1 MLTQELQQTILGNI
15 VDDKVTWV
23 AARKASQPLA
33 SFIAELEPTDRDFY
47 AALSGKPTKFILE
60 CKKASPS
67 KGLIRPEFDLDLIAG
82 VYKNYAA
89 AISVLTDEKYF
100 QGDFEYVTKVR
111 SIVTQ
116 PVICKDFIIDEY
128 QIYLARL
135 HQADATLLMLSVLDD
150 AEYIALAKV
159 AHSLNMG
166 VLTEVSN
173 EAELVRAIALDAK
186 VIGIN
191 NRDLR
196 DLSIDLNR
204 TKEIAPKIPS
214 DRIII
219 SESGIYNNQQ
229 VRDLANYAN
238 GFLVGSSLMS
248 KDDVDLACRRLI
260 LGDNKVCGLTRPEDA
275 KVVHEQGAIYGGL
288 IFAPKSPRCVNL
300 TTAQDIIAAA
310 PLAYVGVFVDEQ
322 VTLVAQLANHL
333 GLAAV
338 QLHGS
343 EDDSYIAMLRVLLDD
358 NIQIWQA
365 HGVSEQA
372 AELSKEL
379 SKDLDT
385 AKVDRHLVDT
395 KVAGQSGGTGQAFDW
410 SLLTPEDC
418 SKTMLA
424 GGLNPDNVA
433 DAAKLGC
440 LGLDLNSGLE
450 SAPGIKDTNKII
462 AAFSALRNY

>member
-15 VDDKVTWV
+15 VNDKVTWV
-23 AARKASQPLA
+23 AARKISHPLA
-33 SFIAELEPTDRDFY
+33 SFIADLTPTDRDFY

-67 KGLIRPEFDLDLIAG
+67 KGLIRPEFDLELIAG

-89 AISVLTDEKYF
+89 AVSVLTDEKYF
-100 QGDFEYVTKVR
+100 QGDFDYITTVR
-111 SIVTQ
+111 NIVTQ

-135 HQADATLLMLSVLDD
+135 YQADATLLMLSVLDD

-204 TKEIAPKIPS
+204 TKDIAPKIPS

-248 KDDVDLACRRLI
+248 QDNVDLACRRLI

-275 KVVHEQGAIYGGL
+275 KVVYEQGAIYGGL
-288 IFAPKSPRCVNL
+288 IFAPKSPRCVNVA
-300 TTAQDIIAAA
+300 TAQQVIAAA

-322 VTLVAQLANHL
+322 ATVVAQIANHL

-343 EDDSYIAMLRVLLDD
+343 EDASYIAILKTLLNND
-358 NIQIWQA
+358 IQIWKA

-372 AELSKEL
+372 PDLSL
-379 SKDLDT
+379 
-385 AKVDRHLVDT
+385 AKVDRHLVDS
-395 KVAGQSGGTGQAFDW
+395 KVAGQSGGTGQTFDW

-418 SKTMLA
+418 SQIMLA
-424 GGLNPDNVA
+424 GGLTPDNVQ

-462 AAFSALRNY
+462 AAFSALRHY

>member
-1 MLTQELQQTILGNI
+1 
-15 VDDKVTWV
+15 
-23 AARKASQPLA
+23 
-33 SFIAELEPTDRDFY
+33 
-47 AALSGKPTKFILE
+47 
-60 CKKASPS
+60 
-67 KGLIRPEFDLDLIAG
+67 
-82 VYKNYAA
+82 
-89 AISVLTDEKYF
+89 
-100 QGDFEYVTKVR
+100 
-111 SIVTQ
+111 
-116 PVICKDFIIDEY
+116 VICKDFIIDEY

-173 EAELVRAIALDAK
+173 EEELTRAIALDAK

-196 DLSIDLNR
+196 DLSIDLER
-204 TKEIAPKIPS
+204 TKVIAPQIPS

-248 KDDVDLACRRLI
+248 QDDVDLACRRLI

-275 KVVHEQGAIYGGL
+275 KAVHEQGAIYGGL

-300 TTAQDIIAAA
+300 ATAQEVIAAA

-322 VTLVAQLANHL
+322 VHLVAQLANHL

-343 EDDSYIAMLRVLLDD
+343 ENESYIEMLKVLLDND
-358 NIQIWQA
+358 IQVWKA
-365 HGVSEQA
+365 HGISEQA
-372 AELSKEL
+372 PDLSTELKTS
-379 SKDLDT
+379 
-385 AKVDRHLVDT
+385 KVDRHLVDS
-395 KVAGQSGGTGQAFDW
+395 KIAGQSGGTGQTFDW

-418 SKTMLA
+418 SQLMLA
-424 GGLNPDNVA
+424 GGLTPDNVQ

>member
-1 MLTQELQQTILGNI
+1 MLTEELQQTILGNI
-15 VDDKVTWV
+15 VDDKVTWI
-23 AARKASQPLA
+23 AERKAQQPLA
-33 SFIAELEPTDRDFY
+33 SFIDEVQPTERDFY
-47 AALSGKPTKFILE
+47 QALSGKPTKFILE

-89 AISVLTDEKYF
+89 AVSVLTDEKYF
-100 QGDFEYVTKVR
+100 QGDFDYVTKVR
-111 SIVTQ
+111 SIVHQ

-173 EAELVRAIALDAK
+173 EEELERAITLDAK

-204 TKEIAPKIPS
+204 TKEIAPQIPE
-214 DRIII
+214 DRIVI

-248 KDDVDLACRRLI
+248 QDNVDLACRKLI
-260 LGDNKVCGLTRPEDA
+260 LGENKVCGLTRPEDA
-275 KVVHEQGAIYGGL
+275 KAVYANGAIYGGL
-288 IFAPKSPRCVNL
+288 IFAPKSPRCLNL
-300 TTAQDIIAAA
+300 ATAQDVIAAA

-322 VTLVAQLANHL
+322 VYLVAQLANHL

-338 QLHGS
+338 QLHGN
-343 EDDSYIAMLRVLLDD
+343 EDHSYIAMLKVLL
-358 NIQIWQA
+358 NKGIEIWQA
-365 HGVSEQA
+365 HGISEQA
-372 AELSKEL
+372 SDGSIVLN
-379 SKDLDT
+379 T
-385 AKVDRHLVDT
+385 AHVDRYLVDS
-395 KVAGQSGGTGQAFDW
+395 KVAGQSGGTGQTFDW
-410 SLLTPEDC
+410 SVLSQADC
-418 SKTMLA
+418 SNVMLA
-424 GGLNPDNVA
+424 GGLTPDNVQQ
-433 DAAKLGC
+433 AAKLGC

-450 SAPGIKDTNKII
+450 SAPGIKQESKII

>member
-23 AARKASQPLA
+23 AARKINQPLA
-33 SFIAELEPTDRDFY
+33 SFIADLTPTDRDFY

-67 KGLIRPEFDLDLIAG
+67 KGLIRPEFDLELIAG

-89 AISVLTDEKYF
+89 AVSVLTDEKYF
-100 QGDFEYVTKVR
+100 QGDFDYITKVR
-111 SIVTQ
+111 NIVTQ

-135 HQADATLLMLSVLDD
+135 YQADATLLMLSVLDD

-248 KDDVDLACRRLI
+248 QDNVDLACRRLI

-275 KVVHEQGAIYGGL
+275 KVVYEQGAIYGGL
-288 IFAPKSPRCVNL
+288 IFAPKSPRCVNVA
-300 TTAQDIIAAA
+300 TAQQVIAAA
-310 PLAYVGVFVDEQ
+310 PLAYVGVFVNEQ
-322 VTLVAQLANHL
+322 ATVVAQLANHL

-343 EDDSYIAMLRVLLDD
+343 EDASYIAILKTLLNND
-358 NIQIWQA
+358 IQIWKA

-372 AELSKEL
+372 PDLSQ
-379 SKDLDT
+379 
-385 AKVDRHLVDT
+385 AKVDRHLVDS
-395 KVAGQSGGTGQAFDW
+395 KVAGQSGGTGQTFDW

-418 SKTMLA
+418 SQMMLA
-424 GGLNPDNVA
+424 GGLTPDNVQ

-450 SAPGIKDTNKII
+450 SAPGIKDTDKII
-462 AAFSALRNY
+462 AAFSALRHY

>member
-15 VDDKVTWV
+15 VDDKVSWV
-23 AARKASQPLA
+23 AERKASQPLA

-89 AISVLTDEKYF
+89 AVSVLTDEKYF
-100 QGDFEYVTKVR
+100 QGDFNYITKVR

-150 AEYIALAKV
+150 AEYIALAEV

-173 EAELVRAIALDAK
+173 EEELARAIALDAK

-196 DLSIDLNR
+196 DLSIDLDR
-204 TKEIAPKIPS
+204 TKVIAPKIPS

-248 KDDVDLACRRLI
+248 QDDVDLACRRLI

-275 KVVHEQGAIYGGL
+275 KAVYEQGAIYGGL

-300 TTAQDIIAAA
+300 ATAQDVIAAA

-322 VTLVAQLANHL
+322 VYLVAQLANHL

-343 EDDSYIAMLRVLLDD
+343 EDDSYIEMLKVLLD
-358 NIQIWQA
+358 NNTQVWKA

-372 AELSKEL
+372 PNL
-379 SKDLDT
+379 T
-385 AKVDRHLVDT
+385 QTKVDRHLVDS
-395 KVAGQSGGTGQAFDW
+395 KIAGQSGGTGQTFDW

-418 SKTMLA
+418 SQIMLA
-424 GGLNPDNVA
+424 GGLTPDNVQ

-462 AAFSALRNY
+462 AAFNALRNY

>member
-1 MLTQELQQTILGNI
+1 MLTQELQATILSNI
-15 VDDKVTWV
+15 VDDKVIWI
-23 AARKASQPLA
+23 AQRKTQQPLA
-33 SFIAELEPTDRDFY
+33 SFIDDIIPTDRDFY

-111 SIVTQ
+111 SIVHQ

-150 AEYIALAKV
+150 AEYMALAKV

-166 VLTEVSN
+166 ILTEVSN
-173 EAELVRAIALDAK
+173 QEELERAIKLDAK

-204 TKEIAPKIPS
+204 TKEIAPQIPA

-248 KDDVDLACRRLI
+248 QDDVDMACRKLI
-260 LGDNKVCGLTRPEDA
+260 LGENKVCGLTRAEDA
-275 KVVHEQGAIYGGL
+275 KAVYENGAIYGGL

-300 TTAQDIIAAA
+300 ATAQAVMAAA
-310 PLAYVGVFVDEQ
+310 PLAYVGVFVNEQ
-322 VTLVAQLANHL
+322 VHLVAQLANHL
-333 GLAAV
+333 GLTAV
-338 QLHGS
+338 QLHGN
-343 EDDSYIAMLRVLLDD
+343 EDHSYIAMLKVLLDKD
-358 NIQIWQA
+358 IQIWQA
-365 HGVSEQA
+365 HSVSKQA
-372 AELSKEL
+372 EDFNKEL
-379 SKDLDT
+379 NEELNT
-385 AKVDRHLVDT
+385 AHVDRHLVDS
-395 KVAGQSGGTGQAFDW
+395 KVAGQSGGTGQTFDW
-410 SLLTPEDC
+410 SLLAPEDC
-418 SKTMLA
+418 SKIMLA
-424 GGLNPDNVA
+424 GGLNPDNVQ

-450 SAPGIKDTNKII
+450 SVPGIKQESKIV

>member
-1 MLTQELQQTILGNI
+1 MRN
-15 VDDKVTWV
+15 
-23 AARKASQPLA
+23 
-33 SFIAELEPTDRDFY
+33 
-47 AALSGKPTKFILE
+47 
-60 CKKASPS
+60 
-67 KGLIRPEFDLDLIAG
+67 
-82 VYKNYAA
+82 
-89 AISVLTDEKYF
+89 
-100 QGDFEYVTKVR
+100 
-111 SIVTQ
+111 IVTQ

-135 HQADATLLMLSVLDD
+135 YQADATLLMLSVLDD

-204 TKEIAPKIPS
+204 TKDIAPKIPS

-248 KDDVDLACRRLI
+248 QDNVDLACRRLI

-275 KVVHEQGAIYGGL
+275 KVVYEQGAIYGGL
-288 IFAPKSPRCVNL
+288 IFAPTSPRCVNV
-300 TTAQDIIAAA
+300 TTAQQVIAAA
-310 PLAYVGVFVDEQ
+310 PLAYVGVFVNEQ
-322 VTLVAQLANHL
+322 ATVVAQLANHL

-343 EDDSYIAMLRVLLDD
+343 EDASYIAILKTLLNND
-358 NIQIWQA
+358 IQIWKA
-365 HGVSEQA
+365 HGVSKQA
-372 AELSKEL
+372 PDLSL
-379 SKDLDT
+379 
-385 AKVDRHLVDT
+385 AKVDRHLVDS
-395 KVAGQSGGTGQAFDW
+395 KVAGQSGGTGQTFDW

-418 SKTMLA
+418 SQVMLA
-424 GGLNPDNVA
+424 GGLTPDNVQ

-450 SAPGIKDTNKII
+450 SAPGIKDTDKII